1 MRIGFVLLA
10 VALVAALVL
19 PLAGGAFGATSEA
32 ESATSEAEGD
42 DPVVLLGTGG
52 LRWEDLSAL
61 GTPTLWALAEEAGV
75 ANTVVRSVRSSTCPA
90 DGWLAVSA
98 GRRAADLP
106 AAERGACR
114 QLEDAVDGAV
124 PGWQDYLTAA
134 GEDSYDARPGTFG
147 DLLADSSRAVVAVG
161 PGAAIAVADTGG
173 EVVGRYHARPDDPE
187 QLAAMLPEAVAGA
200 EFVAVDLGQV
210 RDRGAPLV
218 PVDDPRFGGT
228 DEDPAEEP
236 EPWPLEGLDRT
247 EQVRIIEERAAAA
260 LGALPAGATVLLSS
274 LADSGTAPLMQ
285 VSALSAPD
293 QPGGMLETR
302 STRQPGMVQATD
314 VLPTLLDLLG
324 IDGPARLAGAPM
336 RLGDTSGTGAARIA
350 TLIDENRHAVAVRP
364 LTAPFF
370 SGLVLVNLA
379 LYGIVT
385 VGLNRRFLDRAVGWL
400 ERRRASGWAGIART
414 ARAVDP
420 DSALR
425 TLRAVA
431 VTVAAVP
438 VASYLANL
446 LPWWRTGA
454 PGMVVST
461 ATITIAALIAGLA
474 LARPWRHQ
482 LLAPVGIVAGL
493 TVLVLGIDVLTGA
506 RLQLAALM
514 GVQPQVGG
522 RFYGINNSSFALWAT
537 TTLLTAS
544 CLAEP
549 LVRRGRRVAAAA
561 LVAAIGITVTVIN
574 GAPGIGADFGGP
586 PALLPAFA
594 VLTLLAL
601 QVRLTWRRVVAVLGI
616 SALVAIAFSIIDW
629 LRPPADRTHL
639 GRFIETVLDGGLAD
653 VIWRNLGQNL
663 SNLFGSTLTFL
674 AVGGI
679 ALVVLVLT
687 RPLRRAA
694 RSGDRAAYGWLA
706 EGSTLRRLDGD
717 ARMLRPALVAVAVA
731 LGIGF
736 AINDSGIVIPA
747 IGVSVA
753 VPLLISVIAGWLL
766 RLRGSQERLA
776 ATAR

>member
-1 MRIGFVLLA
+1 MRIGLILLA

-19 PLAGGAFGATSEA
+19 PLAGGAFGATHQDE
-32 ESATSEAEGD
+32 D
-42 DPVVLLGTGG
+42 DEPVVVLGTGG

-61 GTPTLWALAEEAGV
+61 ATPTMWSLAEEGGV
-75 ANTVVRSVRSSTCPA
+75 ANTVVRSVRPSTCPA

-106 AAERGACR
+106 AAQRGVCR
-114 QLEDAVDGAV
+114 QLEDADDGAV

-134 GEDSYDARPGTFG
+134 GDDSYDARPGTFG
-147 DLLADSSRAVVAVG
+147 DLLADSDRAVVAIG

-173 EVVGRYHARPDDPE
+173 DVVGHYHPRPADPDD
-187 QLAAMLPEAVAGA
+187 LAALLPEVRGGAGL
-200 EFVAVDLGQV
+200 VVVDLGVV

-218 PVDDPRFGGT
+218 PVDDPRLGGT
-228 DEDPAEEP
+228 DEDPEEEP
-236 EPWPLEGLDRT
+236 EPWPLEGRDRA
-247 EQVRIIEERAAAA
+247 EQVSAIEERAAAVLA
-260 LGALPAGATVLLSS
+260 AVPPGSTVLLSS
-274 LADSGTAPLMQ
+274 LADSGTTPLMQ
-285 VSALSAPD
+285 VTALAAAD

-324 IDGPARLAGAPM
+324 LDAPAALAGAPM
-336 RLGDTSGTGAARIA
+336 RLGDTADSGAGRIA
-350 TLIDENRHAVAVRP
+350 SLIDENRHAVEVRP

-379 LYGIVT
+379 LYGVVT
-385 VGLNRRFLDRAVGWL
+385 VGLNRRFLDRAVAWL
-400 ERRRASGWAGIART
+400 ERRRASGWAGL
-414 ARAVDP
+414 ARATRTISPDP
-420 DSALR
+420 ALR
-425 TLRAVA
+425 ALRGAAVA
-431 VTVAAVP
+431 VAAVP

-454 PGMVVST
+454 PGLVVYT

-474 LARPWRHQ
+474 LARPWRHR

-506 RLQLAALM
+506 RLQVAALM

-537 TTLLTAS
+537 STLLVAS

-549 LVRRGRRVAAAA
+549 LVRRGRRVAAGA
-561 LVAAIGITVTVIN
+561 LVAVTGAVVTVIN
-574 GAPGIGADFGGP
+574 GAPGLGADFGGP
-586 PALLPAFA
+586 PALLPAFTI
-594 VLTLLAL
+594 LTLLAL
-601 QVRLTWRRVVAVLGI
+601 QVRLTWRRVVAVLGS
-616 SALVAIAFSIIDW
+616 SALVAIAFSIVDW
-629 LRPPADRTHL
+629 LRPPAERTHL
-639 GRFIETVLDGGLAD
+639 GRFIETVLDGGLGD
-653 VIWRNLGQNL
+653 VIARNLGQNL

-694 RSGDRAAYGWLA
+694 RSGDHAAYGWLA
-706 EGSTLRRLDGD
+706 EGSTLRRLDHD
-717 ARMLRPALVAVAVA
+717 ARMLRPALVAVAIA

-736 AINDSGIVIPA
+736 AVNDSGIVIPA

-753 VPLLISVIAGWLL
+753 VPLLISVISGWLL
-766 RLRGSQERLA
+766 RLRGEPAHPQEDSVGTTR
-776 ATAR
+776 